1 MYYLGYTKN
10 FLVVFV
16 DLIFKFNYLF
26 YLGTLCL
33 MYSLLHNLS
42 DQLMELQEN
51 FPLDLLRKR
60 PKARGRKRIGVA

>member
-10 FLVVFV
+10 FFVVFV

-33 MYSLLHNLS
+33 VHSLLHNLS
-42 DQLMELQEN
+42 NKLMELQEN

-60 PKARGRKRIGVA
+60 PKARGRKRTGVA